1 LWSAFLL
8 WSVIV
13 VDPMSFLFFW
23 ELYQAKP
30 NLNLNLNLNLLQEL
44 LGAFLL
50 SSVGALSIHL
60 SPPVRATLLHKVG
73 LWDAFCQVRPKPY
86 LNLPKPVRATLLHKV
101 GLWDAF
107 CQVRPKPYLNLPN
120 QEP

>member
-1 LWSAFLL
+1 
-8 WSVIV
+8 
-13 VDPMSFLFFW
+13 
-23 ELYQAKP
+23 
-30 NLNLNLNLNLLQEL
+30 LQEL

-86 LNLPKPVRATLLHKV
+86 VNLP
-101 GLWDAF
+101 
-107 CQVRPKPYLNLPN
+107 RPKTVNPDTDSDDDII
-120 QEP
+120 